1 MRAKDKAVIDALESG
16 RAEHAE
22 AHSTTVKH
30 YERTIAELQ
39 ASLAAARA
47 KISDM
52 EAQHAFS
59 IREAT
64 NQQKALESNISSDQ
78 KSYMDMLSRGLE
90 LEVGKTQAARR
101 EVQRSHGELDEKARE
116 LRASEISNR
125 VAQRELRGQF
135 LEQMQAMRVEINSQH
150 SHELAAER
158 ARISGL
164 EERIMNKDARYHALA
179 DELRRHEERN
189 RVDRAH
195 LRKAKDRCDRL
206 SLEIGSLAAL
216 RDELRARVSELTV
229 KLSSQEGKIRKKE
242 EAVSS
247 KDAELQAVREELQS
261 LHVELDEQHI
271 LVKKYR
277 TENMQREPQSPSNT
291 ATTSPFKEQL
301 KSTLKESAKL
311 RKEVQMLRLTMAEK
325 DFRIGALREIVGGL
339 EKMVP
344 NRG

>member
-1 MRAKDKAVIDALESG
+1 MRAKDEAVIEALESG

-22 AHSTTVKH
+22 AHSATVKH

-47 KISDM
+47 KMSDM
-52 EAQHAFS
+52 EVQHAFS
-59 IREAT
+59 IKEAT
-64 NQQKALESNISSDQ
+64 GHQKVLESKISNDQ
-78 KSYMDMLSRGLE
+78 KRHMDMLSRGLE

-101 EVQRSHGELDEKARE
+101 EIQRSQGELDEKERE
-116 LRASEISNR
+116 LRATEISNR

-135 LEQMQAMRVEINSQH
+135 LEQMQAMRVEIASQH

-158 ARISGL
+158 ARIAGL
-164 EERIMNKDARYHALA
+164 EERVMAKDARYHALA

-195 LRKAKDRCDRL
+195 LRKAKDRSDRL

-216 RDELRARVSELTV
+216 RDELRGHVSELTM
-229 KLSSQEGKIRKKE
+229 KLSSEEETVHNQNETISSKNSE
-242 EAVSS
+242 LEAVR
-247 KDAELQAVREELQS
+247 KELKNLRMEFDKQKLLVEKHRAENVQAMPRSEAKS
-261 LHVELDEQHI
+261 
-271 LVKKYR
+271 
-277 TENMQREPQSPSNT
+277 T
-291 ATTSPFKEQL
+291 ASSPFKEQL
-301 KSTLKESAKL
+301 KDTLKESARL
-311 RKEVQMLRLTMAEK
+311 RKEVQTLQLTLAEK

-344 NRG
+344 SRG